1 MPSPRRR
8 LLVALCAV
16 LAVVAL
22 AEMAI
27 PIAGDQ
33 RGATPQALAQ
43 VESSLAALN
52 RVRTPLPTLDALAE
66 TRSRPVFIATR
77 REASAGT
84 RIGGAQRD
92 GLILGRYRLTGVV
105 ITPTRRSV
113 VVKQVRGGKATE
125 LRVGSKIDGWRVEE
139 IAPEFMKLSS
149 GALTET
155 ISLVSK
161 RRK

>member
-8 LLVALCAV
+8 LLVALCMALVVVV
-16 LAVVAL
+16 LAEL
-22 AEMAI
+22 AI
-27 PIAGDQ
+27 PIAGEQ
-33 RGATPQALAQ
+33 RGAPPQALAQ

-52 RVRTPLPTLDALAE
+52 RVRTPLPALDTLAE

-77 REASAGT
+77 RESAAGT
-84 RIGGAQRD
+84 RIGGAQQD
-92 GLILGRYRLTGVV
+92 GLILGRYRLMGVV

-113 VVKQVRGGKATE
+113 VVKPVRGGKTTE

-155 ISLVSK
+155 ISLVAK